1 MRNLILILVLA
12 NLLVYFWFQ
21 WLERPQVNDG
31 SQHRLESQLVPRLDK
46 PVAAS
51 ETLTTEQPEICVS
64 IGDFEDKADAD
75 EFVKSLPA
83 DAGETTVVE
92 QQREVFVGHWV
103 QVVDIETRRAADEQ
117 SEKLK
122 RGGLEESYL
131 TGNDASGYVVSLG
144 LFTDLSRAEAV
155 QAKARS
161 LGVNAI
167 TLERTRLNT
176 VFRLHVQQA
185 DADLFGPLMAD
196 FDQLSAES
204 CTSPAPQTSP

>member
-21 WLERPQVNDG
+21 WLETPQVNDG
-31 SQHRLESQLVPRLDK
+31 SRHRLESQLLPRLDK
-46 PVAAS
+46 QTPAS
-51 ETLTTEQPEICVS
+51 EALAAEPAVLCVS
-64 IGDFEDKADAD
+64 IGDFTDQADAD
-75 EFVKSLPA
+75 QFATSLPA
-83 DAGETTVVE
+83 GAGEATVVE

-117 SEKLK
+117 SETLK
-122 RGGLEESYL
+122 RGGLDESYL

-161 LGVNAI
+161 LGVDAI

-176 VFRLHVQQA
+176 VYRLHVQQA
-185 DADLFGPLMAD
+185 DAELFGPLMAD
-196 FDQLSAES
+196 FDQLSAHS
-204 CTSPAPQTSP
+204 CTNSAPPTDP